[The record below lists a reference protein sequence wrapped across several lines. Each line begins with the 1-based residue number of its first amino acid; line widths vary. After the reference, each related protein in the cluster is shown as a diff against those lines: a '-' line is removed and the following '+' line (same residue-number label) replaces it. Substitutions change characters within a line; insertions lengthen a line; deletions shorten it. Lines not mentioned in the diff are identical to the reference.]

1 MIGILG
7 DIFSLIT
14 MLIAVAVILYLSYIV
29 SRKVGSG
36 SVSSGMTGNI
46 KVLDRAF
53 VGRDKSVVIVRVG
66 KKDYLL
72 GVSQDSVR
80 LLQELEEGQVV
91 PNERMAERKALEGQD
106 AFGNVS
112 QFAAVIKHKMGK
124 GKEE

>member
-1 MIGILG
+1 VIAILG

-29 SRKVGSG
+29 SRKVGGG
-36 SVSSGMTGNI
+36 SISSGMSGNI

-66 KKDYLL
+66 QKDYLL

-91 PNERMAERKALEGQD
+91 PNERMAQEADPLE
-106 AFGNVS
+106 NVS
-112 QFAAVIKHKMGK
+112 RFAAVIKDKMGK

>member
-36 SVSSGMTGNI
+36 SISSGMTGNI

-66 KKDYLL
+66 HKDYLL
-72 GVSQDSVR
+72 GVSQDGVR

-91 PNERMAERKALEGQD
+91 PNERMAGLEELD
-106 AFGNVS
+106 PLENVS
-112 QFAAVIKHKMGK
+112 HFASVIKSKIGK
-124 GKEE
+124 DKKE

>member
-1 MIGILG
+1 MIAILG

-36 SVSSGMTGNI
+36 SISSGMTGNI

-66 KKDYLL
+66 QKDYLL

-91 PNERMAERKALEGQD
+91 PNERMVPEQDPLE
-106 AFGNVS
+106 NVS
-112 QFAAVIKHKMGK
+112 RFASVIKDKMGK

>member
-1 MIGILG
+1 MIAILG

-36 SVSSGMTGNI
+36 SISSGMTGNI

-66 KKDYLL
+66 QKDYLL

-91 PNERMAERKALEGQD
+91 PNERMAQPQEANPLE
-106 AFGNVS
+106 NVT
-112 QFAAVIKHKMGK
+112 QFASVIRNKMGK

>member
-1 MIGILG
+1 MIAILG

-66 KKDYLL
+66 HKDYLL

-91 PNERMAERKALEGQD
+91 PNERMVSEQVSLE
-106 AFGNVS
+106 NVS
-112 QFAAVIKHKMGK
+112 RFASVIKDKMGK

>member
-1 MIGILG
+1 MIAILG

-36 SVSSGMTGNI
+36 SISSGMTGNI

-66 KKDYLL
+66 QKDYLL

-91 PNERMAERKALEGQD
+91 PNERMVPEQDPLE
-106 AFGNVS
+106 NVS
-112 QFAAVIKHKMGK
+112 RFASVIKDKMGQ

>member
-1 MIGILG
+1 MLGILG
-7 DIFSLIT
+7 DIFSLIM
-14 MLIAVAVILYLSYIV
+14 MLIAVAAILYLSYIV

-36 SVSSGMTGNI
+36 SISSGMAGSI

-66 KKDYLL
+66 HKDYLL

-91 PNERMAERKALEGQD
+91 PNERMAALQEQ
-106 AFGNVS
+106 APFENVS
-112 QFAAVIKHKMGK
+112 HFAAVIRNKMGK

>member
-14 MLIAVAVILYLSYIV
+14 MLLAVAAILYLSYIV

-36 SVSSGMTGNI
+36 SISSGMAGNI

-66 KKDYLL
+66 QKDYLL

-91 PNERMAERKALEGQD
+91 PNERAVQLED
-106 AFGNVS
+106 VNPLENVS
-112 QFAAVIKHKMGK
+112 HFASVIKNKMGK